1 GAIQSDDDVEAAM
14 HRIENEAT
22 RMGGLV
28 EDLVM
33 LARLDEQRAAD
44 VGNVDVVQL
53 AKDAVLD
60 TQAIAPD
67 RAIELDGIDGA
78 DPPETAVIRGDE
90 ARLRQVITNL
100 VANATRHTPIG
111 SP

>member
-1 GAIQSDDDVEAAM
+1 MRRFVSDASHELRTPLVTIRGYAELFRHGAIQSDDDVEAAM

-67 RAIELDGIDGA
+67 RAIELD
-78 DPPETAVIRGDE
+78 
-90 ARLRQVITNL
+90 
-100 VANATRHTPIG
+100 
-111 SP
+111 